1 MGVTRGSLF
10 RGPGHAGV
18 RSYTRPAAAGQS
30 AGIGRAVYHAPFSVA
45 YASPP
50 ETFGRSPRT
59 ESKIPPHSPT
69 PKLDE
74 LTQHT
79 TPAPGTAPAADQSEF
94 RGGTGQLRS
103 FMQRHYTNFN
113 SRETLAAAQGYEA
126 HLGAGGKMMVTL
138 AGAMSTAGI
147 GRVLARMIREDKVHA
162 ITCTGANLEE
172 DIFLLLAGNEY
183 EWVPNW
189 RALTAED
196 EQALLDRGMNRVTDT
211 CIPETVMRHF
221 EGRLLELWR
230 AAEASG
236 ERKFPHEWYREVF
249 GQPDFADHFQM
260 PAEDSWMLAA
270 AEKDLPI
277 YCPGWEDSTMGNVF
291 TAGAIRGEFSH
302 QVTKLGTEAMASL
315 VDWYS
320 QQTASPQPVPG
331 LGTKRESELPGAG
344 VGFFQVGGGIA
355 GDFPICAVPLMIQ
368 DLKRADTPLWGY
380 FAQVCDAVTSY
391 GGYSGA
397 VPNEKITW
405 AKLAPNTP
413 KFMIQSDATIVAP
426 LIFGYV
432 LGD

>member
-1 MGVTRGSLF
+1 MTQ
-10 RGPGHAGV
+10 
-18 RSYTRPAAAGQS
+18 TDPANVSQ
-30 AGIGRAVYHAPFSVA
+30 
-45 YASPP
+45 
-50 ETFGRSPRT
+50 
-59 ESKIPPHSPT
+59 
-69 PKLDE
+69 
-74 LTQHT
+74 
-79 TPAPGTAPAADQSEF
+79 APAYNE
-94 RGGTGQLRS
+94 GTGQLRA

-126 HLGAGGKMMVTL
+126 HLDAGGKMMVTL
-138 AGAMSTAGI
+138 SGAMSTAGI

-172 DIFLLLAGNEY
+172 DIFLLLAGKEY
-183 EWVPNW
+183 EWCTNW

-221 EGRLLELWR
+221 EGRLLKVWQQAGQE
-230 AAEASG
+230 G
-236 ERKFPHEWYREVF
+236 VRKFPHEYYRDIF
-249 GQPDFADHFQM
+249 AQPDFADHFQM

-270 AEKDLPI
+270 AEKKLPI
-277 YCPGWEDSTMGNVF
+277 YTPGWEDSTIGNVF
-291 TAGAIRGEFSH
+291 TAGAMRGEYSH
-302 QVTKLGTEAMASL
+302 NVVKMGTEAMADL
-315 VDWYS
+315 IDWYK
-320 QQTASPQPVPG
+320 ANNNAGNDQP
-331 LGTKRESELPGAG
+331 S

-368 DLKRADTPLWGY
+368 DLKWEDTPLWGY
-380 FAQVCDAVTSY
+380 FCQVCDAVTSY

-405 AKLAPNTP
+405 GKLATETP
-413 KFMIQSDATIVAP
+413 KFMIQSDASIVAP